1 MLDKTVEIFHFSASF
16 REEAQKS
23 NVKKGIVWCFDGG
36 GSQAESTEPEGQ
48 LAWKEAWSMEE
59 APPVGTCSRTNRR
72 CERSGRWGTTASEEE
87 HPDT

>member
-36 GSQAESTEPEGQ
+36 GGSQAESTEPEGQ

-59 APPVGTCSRTNRR
+59 ALPVGALARRNRR
-72 CERSGRWGTTASEEE
+72 CERSGRWEATASEG
-87 HPDT
+87 